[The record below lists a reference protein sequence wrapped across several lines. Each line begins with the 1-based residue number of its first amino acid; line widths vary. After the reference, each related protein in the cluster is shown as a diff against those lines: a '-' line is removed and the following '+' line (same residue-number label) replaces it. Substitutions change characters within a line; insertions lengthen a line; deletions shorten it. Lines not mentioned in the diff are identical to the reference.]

1 MASRA
6 AASRPPATASAAA
19 HPHTKSA
26 SGFIIDVD
34 ELPDSSGSVPPLVPL
49 PGEDLGEIL
58 LSRLQ
63 AVISTLPS
71 SVPAAQNGDLIS
83 TFAVDPTTLILPART
98 LGKMRGPLGM
108 NGFFSWL
115 EICFNQL
122 HISPAMVENRVERI
136 IQAMMLLGSTVSPP
150 SPPTPTNSVARKDTP
165 ATVTTIAIL
174 GCPGQELL
182 TESDRSSFLS
192 YPLGA
197 HADRQ
202 LPWSIEF
209 GDSLVVRSKECKRHT
224 QLAGICFPSRTAVLT
239 SILSGM
245 TSSESFH
252 TAGMDWPFTIC
263 LAVSKGDIPRI
274 HSITSNH
281 FENGGSIFSLMEKL
295 GRAVNHAFQ
304 DQSYT
309 LADHQRLYLFLK
321 LGGTAAAELAHRT
334 MGLPSINAAKRH
346 IASVPLIASPKG
358 PTMDEMT
365 HNLKV
370 SYPSPHPKPLDR
382 SRGPGFQMMID
393 EIKVEARMRWYAPLN
408 QILGICRE
416 HSKVYELEFRNAAQK
431 NRSSNF
437 PPSEMPTQPH
447 SSVQQFSNLPLLG
460 CTPLYSYVH
469 KHDIQ
474 IPRDS
479 GNAYLGSR
487 QEFPGSSGDLT
498 FTPRSR
504 TFQKV
509 GPRMQDVTALT
520 SKMPPLHFLRIQLD
534 PSAEGTSGEIR
545 ARGSNVHRQF
555 QAACNFCRH
564 PSQNISQSQK
574 TNANIL

>member
-1 MASRA
+1 MSTSTADPPETQRYCAPCARILKFGKGGVANFEKHLNSPEHLAKEKTAKSAGSSKQITSFFTQWPRA
-6 AASRPPATASAAA
+6 PPPPDPPATASAAA

-83 TFAVDPTTLILPART
+83 TFAVDPTTLILPGQDAWEDVIHGLFNCLLLNGAHHKNTVELSGVIR
-98 LGKMRGPLGM
+98 RGPLGM

-224 QLAGICFPSRTAVLT
+224 QLAGICFPCERLLHHGVVKG
-239 SILSGM
+239 IL
-245 TSSESFH
+245 H
-252 TAGMDWPFTIC
+252 RD
-263 LAVSKGDIPRI
+263 
-274 HSITSNH
+274 
-281 FENGGSIFSLMEKL
+281 ENGPH
-295 GRAVNHAFQ
+295 VNTPFA
-304 DQSYT
+304 
-309 LADHQRLYLFLK
+309 YLTMGDMQKQLK
-321 LGGTAAAELAHRT
+321 LKNTQ
-334 MGLPSINAAKRH
+334 IN
-346 IASVPLIASPKG
+346 
-358 PTMDEMT
+358 
-365 HNLKV
+365 NLK
-370 SYPSPHPKPLDR
+370 
-382 SRGPGFQMMID
+382 
-393 EIKVEARMRWYAPLN
+393 
-408 QILGICRE
+408 
-416 HSKVYELEFRNAAQK
+416 
-431 NRSSNF
+431 
-437 PPSEMPTQPH
+437 
-447 SSVQQFSNLPLLG
+447 
-460 CTPLYSYVH
+460 
-469 KHDIQ
+469 
-474 IPRDS
+474 
-479 GNAYLGSR
+479 
-487 QEFPGSSGDLT
+487 LT
-498 FTPRSR
+498 
-504 TFQKV
+504 
-509 GPRMQDVTALT
+509 GLTALC
-520 SKMPPLHFLRIQLD
+520 
-534 PSAEGTSGEIR
+534 GT
-545 ARGSNVHRQF
+545 
-555 QAACNFCRH
+555 
-564 PSQNISQSQK
+564 
-574 TNANIL
+574 

>member
-1 MASRA
+1 MSTSTADPPETQRYCAPCARILKFGKGGVANFEKHLNSPEHLAKEKTAKSAGSSKQITSFFTQWPRA
-6 AASRPPATASAAA
+6 PPPPDPPATASAAA

-224 QLAGICFPSRTAVLT
+224 QLAGICFPCERLLHHGVVKG
-239 SILSGM
+239 IL
-245 TSSESFH
+245 H
-252 TAGMDWPFTIC
+252 RD
-263 LAVSKGDIPRI
+263 
-274 HSITSNH
+274 
-281 FENGGSIFSLMEKL
+281 ENGPH
-295 GRAVNHAFQ
+295 VNTPFA
-304 DQSYT
+304 
-309 LADHQRLYLFLK
+309 YLTMGDMQKQLK
-321 LGGTAAAELAHRT
+321 LKNTQ
-334 MGLPSINAAKRH
+334 IN
-346 IASVPLIASPKG
+346 
-358 PTMDEMT
+358 
-365 HNLKV
+365 NLK
-370 SYPSPHPKPLDR
+370 
-382 SRGPGFQMMID
+382 
-393 EIKVEARMRWYAPLN
+393 
-408 QILGICRE
+408 
-416 HSKVYELEFRNAAQK
+416 
-431 NRSSNF
+431 
-437 PPSEMPTQPH
+437 
-447 SSVQQFSNLPLLG
+447 
-460 CTPLYSYVH
+460 
-469 KHDIQ
+469 
-474 IPRDS
+474 
-479 GNAYLGSR
+479 
-487 QEFPGSSGDLT
+487 LT
-498 FTPRSR
+498 
-504 TFQKV
+504 
-509 GPRMQDVTALT
+509 GLTALC
-520 SKMPPLHFLRIQLD
+520 
-534 PSAEGTSGEIR
+534 GT
-545 ARGSNVHRQF
+545 
-555 QAACNFCRH
+555 
-564 PSQNISQSQK
+564 
-574 TNANIL
+574 